1 MGISMRVKNKMLR
14 FLFFCIFFNLISCS
28 LVGPDYKRPDI
39 NLPNTYHQEINKDN
53 VLTDLNMWW
62 KLYQDPALNE
72 LMDKALVKN
81 TDINAAIARVEESD
95 AYLKE
100 IDAALLPEVNLT
112 SQASRTKSTTTGATT
127 FGRPIKKDYLIRVGT
142 SFELDFW
149 GKLRRAKESARAEYL
164 ASQFSKDTVELTL
177 QSLLASNY
185 LLLRSTDSQILALKA
200 NVKYREENLA
210 LTKKRLEGG
219 LVSALDVHQAE
230 AAFNNLSAQLS
241 DVMRQREI
249 IFNQLAVLSGDM
261 NLVISELTID
271 TLITPPTPPSGLPS
285 SLLEARPDVREA
297 EQMMIAA
304 NANIGVAKAALFPTI
319 SLTANFGAQSAALSN
334 LNKSGSDIWGAGL
347 GLSLP
352 IFDSGRVRAK
362 IDQATA
368 KQKQALSYYESSVQ
382 NAFKEVNNA
391 LVSLKEYTEQEND
404 LKLTQDAA
412 KKAMGIASNRYKAGY
427 SSYMEYLDAQRVF
440 NDASIAYI
448 QKRQLRLMASVELF
462 KSLGGG
468 WQSQIQ

>member
-1 MGISMRVKNKMLR
+1 MRVKNKMLR
-14 FLFFCIFFNLISCS
+14 FLLFCVFSSLISCS
-28 LVGPDYKRPDI
+28 LVGPDYKRPEI
-39 NLPNTYHQEINKDN
+39 NLPSTYHQEINKDN
-53 VLTDLNMWW
+53 VVTDLNMWW

-72 LMDKALVKN
+72 LMDKALIKN
-81 TDINAAIARVEESD
+81 TDIAAAIARVEESD

-100 IDAALLPEVNLT
+100 VGAALLPEINLN
-112 SQASRTKSTTTGATT
+112 SIAARTRVTTNSTPKLTTGL
-127 FGRPIKKDYLIRVGT
+127 RKDYLVRLGT

-164 ASQFSKDTVELTL
+164 ASRFSKDTVELSL
-177 QSLLASNY
+177 ESLLASNY
-185 LLLRSTDSQILALKA
+185 LLLRSIDSQILALKA
-200 NVKYREENLA
+200 NVKYREENLT
-210 LTKKRLEGG
+210 LTKKRLESG
-219 LVSALDVHQAE
+219 LVSALDLHQAE

-241 DVMRQREI
+241 DLMRQREI
-249 IFNQLAVLSGDM
+249 VFNQLTMLSGDM
-261 NLVISELTID
+261 NLVIPEMTLD

-285 SLLEARPDVREA
+285 SLLESRPDVREA

-304 NANIGVAKAALFPTI
+304 NANIGIAKAALFPTI
-319 SLTANFGAQSAALSN
+319 SLTANLGAESAALSN
-334 LNKSGSDIWGAGL
+334 LNKSGSSIWGGGL

-352 IFDSGRVRAK
+352 IFDAGRIRSK
-362 IDQATA
+362 IDQVTA
-368 KQKQALSYYESSVQ
+368 KQKEALSYYESAIQ

-412 KKAMGIASNRYKAGY
+412 KKAMDIASNRYKAGY
-427 SSYMEYLDAQRVF
+427 SSYLDYLDAQRVY

-448 QKRQLRLMASVELF
+448 QKRQLRLIASVELF

>member
-1 MGISMRVKNKMLR
+1 MMKR
-14 FLFFCIFFNLISCS
+14 FLSFFILLNLISCT
-28 LVGPDYKRPDI
+28 LIGPDYKRPEI
-39 NLPNTYHQEINKDN
+39 NLPNAYHQELDKENF
-53 VLTDLNMWW
+53 VTDLNNWW
-62 KLYQDPALNE
+62 KLYEDPVLNE
-72 LMDKALVKN
+72 LMDKALIKN

-100 IDAALLPEVNLT
+100 VGAALLPEVDLT
-112 SQASRTKSTTTGATT
+112 SQASRTKSTTTGAITNPK
-127 FGRPIKKDYLIRVGT
+127 PIRKDYLVRLGA

-149 GKLRRAKESARAEYL
+149 GKLRRAKESARAEFL
-164 ASQFSKDTVELTL
+164 ASQFSKDTVVLTL

-185 LLLRSTDSQILALKA
+185 LLLRSIDSQIVALKA
-200 NVKYREENLA
+200 NVKYREENLT
-210 LTKKRLEGG
+210 LTKKRLESG

-241 DVMRQREI
+241 DLVRQREI
-249 IFNQLAVLSGDM
+249 IFNQLTVLSGDM
-261 NLVISELTID
+261 NLVISDVTMD
-271 TLITPPTPPSGLPS
+271 ALITPPTPPSGLPS
-285 SLLEARPDVREA
+285 SLLESRPDVKEA

-334 LNKSGSDIWGAGL
+334 LNKSGSDIWGGGL

-352 IFDSGRVRAK
+352 IFDSGRVRSK

-368 KQKQALSYYESSVQ
+368 KQKEALSYYESSIQ

-391 LVSLKEYTEQEND
+391 LISLKEYTEQEND
-404 LKLTQDAA
+404 LKLTQEAA
-412 KKAMGIASNRYKAGY
+412 KKAMDISSNRYKAGY
-427 SSYMEYLDAQRVF
+427 SSYLEYLDAQRVF

-468 WQSQIQ
+468 WQSQAQ

>member
-1 MGISMRVKNKMLR
+1 MR
-14 FLFFCIFFNLISCS
+14 FLLFCIFFSLISCS
-28 LVGPDYKRPDI
+28 LVGPDYKRPEI
-39 NLPNTYHQEINKDN
+39 NLPNSYHQEINKDN
-53 VLTDLNMWW
+53 VLTDFNMWW

-127 FGRPIKKDYLIRVGT
+127 FGRPIKKDYLIRLGT

-261 NLVISELTID
+261 NLVISELMID
-271 TLITPPTPPSGLPS
+271 TLITPPIPPSGLPS

-412 KKAMGIASNRYKAGY
+412 KKAMDIASNQYKAGY

>member
-1 MGISMRVKNKMLR
+1 MKII
-14 FLFFCIFFNLISCS
+14 FLILLILISSCT
-28 LVGPDYKRPDI
+28 LVGPDYKRPEI
-39 NLPNTYHQEINKDN
+39 NLPNTYHQEINKGN

-81 TDINAAIARVEESD
+81 TDINAAIARVEESG

-100 IDAALLPEVNLT
+100 IDAALMPEVNLT
-112 SQASRTKSTTTGATT
+112 SQASRTKSTTTGTTT
-127 FGRPIKKDYLIRVGT
+127 FGRPIKKDYLIRLGT

-177 QSLLASNY
+177 QSLLTSNY

-210 LTKKRLEGG
+210 LTQKRLEGG

-261 NLVISELTID
+261 NLLVPELTID

-319 SLTANFGAQSAALSN
+319 SLTANFGAQSAALGN
-334 LNKSGSDIWGAGL
+334 LNKSGSDIWGTGL

-412 KKAMGIASNRYKAGY
+412 KKAMDIASNRYKAGY
-427 SSYMEYLDAQRVF
+427 SSYLEYLDAQRVY

>member
-1 MGISMRVKNKMLR
+1 MLR
-14 FLFFCIFFNLISCS
+14 FLLFCVFSSLISCS
-28 LVGPDYKRPDI
+28 LVGPDYKRPEI
-39 NLPNTYHQEINKDN
+39 NLPSTYHQEINKDN
-53 VLTDLNMWW
+53 VVTDLNMWW

-72 LMDKALVKN
+72 LMDKALIKN
-81 TDINAAIARVEESD
+81 TDIAAAIARVEESD

-100 IDAALLPEVNLT
+100 VGAALLPEINLN
-112 SQASRTKSTTTGATT
+112 SIAARTRVTTNSTPKLTTGL
-127 FGRPIKKDYLIRVGT
+127 RKDYLVRLGT

-164 ASQFSKDTVELTL
+164 ASRFSKDTVELSL
-177 QSLLASNY
+177 ESLLASNY
-185 LLLRSTDSQILALKA
+185 LLLRSIDSQILALKA
-200 NVKYREENLA
+200 NVKYREENLT
-210 LTKKRLEGG
+210 LTKKRLESG
-219 LVSALDVHQAE
+219 LVSALDLHQAE

-241 DVMRQREI
+241 DLMRQREI
-249 IFNQLAVLSGDM
+249 VFNQLTMLSGDM
-261 NLVISELTID
+261 NLVIPEMTLD
-271 TLITPPTPPSGLPS
+271 ALITPPTPPSGLPS
-285 SLLEARPDVREA
+285 SLLESRPDVREA

-304 NANIGVAKAALFPTI
+304 NANIGIAKAALFPAI
-319 SLTANFGAQSAALSN
+319 SLTANLGAESAALSN
-334 LNKSGSDIWGAGL
+334 LNKSGSSIWGGGL

-352 IFDSGRVRAK
+352 IFDAGRIRSK
-362 IDQATA
+362 IDQVTA
-368 KQKQALSYYESSVQ
+368 KQKEALSYYESAIQ

-412 KKAMGIASNRYKAGY
+412 KKAMDIASNRYKAGY
-427 SSYMEYLDAQRVF
+427 SSYLDYLDAQRVY

-448 QKRQLRLMASVELF
+448 QKRQLRLIASVELF

>member
-1 MGISMRVKNKMLR
+1 MMKR
-14 FLFFCIFFNLISCS
+14 FLSFFILLNLISCT
-28 LVGPDYKRPDI
+28 LIGPDYKRPEI
-39 NLPNTYHQEINKDN
+39 NLPNAYHQELDKEN
-53 VLTDLNMWW
+53 VVTDLNNWW
-62 KLYQDPALNE
+62 KLYQDPVLNE
-72 LMDKALVKN
+72 LMDKALIKN
-81 TDINAAIARVEESD
+81 TDINAAIARLEESD

-100 IDAALLPEVNLT
+100 VGAALLPEVDLT
-112 SQASRTKSTTTGATT
+112 SQASRTKSTTTGAITNPK
-127 FGRPIKKDYLIRVGT
+127 PIRKDYLIRLGT

-164 ASQFSKDTVELTL
+164 ASQFSKDTVVLTL

-185 LLLRSTDSQILALKA
+185 LLLRSIDSQIVALKA
-200 NVKYREENLA
+200 NVKYREENLT
-210 LTKKRLEGG
+210 LTKKRLESG

-241 DVMRQREI
+241 DLIRQREI
-249 IFNQLAVLSGDM
+249 IFNQLTVLSGDM
-261 NLVISELTID
+261 NLVIPDVTMD
-271 TLITPPTPPSGLPS
+271 ALITPPTPPSGLPS
-285 SLLEARPDVREA
+285 SLLESRPDVREA

-334 LNKSGSDIWGAGL
+334 LNKSGSDIWGGGL

-352 IFDSGRVRAK
+352 IFDSGRVRSK

-368 KQKQALSYYESSVQ
+368 KQKEALSYYESSIQ

-404 LKLTQDAA
+404 LKLTQEAA
-412 KKAMGIASNRYKAGY
+412 KKAMDIASNRYKAGY
-427 SSYMEYLDAQRVF
+427 SSYLEYLDAQRVF

-468 WQSQIQ
+468 WQSQAQ

>member
-1 MGISMRVKNKMLR
+1 MRVKNKMLR

>member
-1 MGISMRVKNKMLR
+1 MMR
-14 FLFFCIFFNLISCS
+14 FLFFCIFFSLISCS
-28 LVGPDYKRPDI
+28 LVGPDYKRPEI
-39 NLPNTYHQEINKDN
+39 NLPNSYHQEINKDN

-127 FGRPIKKDYLIRVGT
+127 FGRPIKKDYLIRLGT

-185 LLLRSTDSQILALKA
+185 LLLRSTDSQILVLKA

-285 SLLEARPDVREA
+285 SLLEARPDLREA

-319 SLTANFGAQSAALSN
+319 SLTANFGAQSAALGN
-334 LNKSGSDIWGAGL
+334 LNKSGSDIWGTGL

-412 KKAMGIASNRYKAGY
+412 KKAMDIASNRYKAGY

>member
-1 MGISMRVKNKMLR
+1 MRVKNKMLR

-81 TDINAAIARVEESD
+81 TDINAAVARVEESD

-127 FGRPIKKDYLIRVGT
+127 FGRPIKKDYLIRIGT

-177 QSLLASNY
+177 QSLLTSNY

-261 NLVISELTID
+261 NLVIPELTID
-271 TLITPPTPPSGLPS
+271 TLIIPPTPPSGLPS
-285 SLLEARPDVREA
+285 SLLEVRPDVREA

-382 NAFKEVNNA
+382 NAFREVNNA

-412 KKAMGIASNRYKAGY
+412 KKAMDISSNRYKAGY
-427 SSYMEYLDAQRVF
+427 SSYMEYLDAQRVY

-448 QKRQLRLMASVELF
+448 QKRQLRLIASVELF

-468 WQSQIQ
+468 WQSQVQ

>member
-1 MGISMRVKNKMLR
+1 
-14 FLFFCIFFNLISCS
+14 
-28 LVGPDYKRPDI
+28 
-39 NLPNTYHQEINKDN
+39 
-53 VLTDLNMWW
+53 
-62 KLYQDPALNE
+62 
-72 LMDKALVKN
+72 
-81 TDINAAIARVEESD
+81 
-95 AYLKE
+95 
-100 IDAALLPEVNLT
+100 
-112 SQASRTKSTTTGATT
+112 
-127 FGRPIKKDYLIRVGT
+127 
-142 SFELDFW
+142 
-149 GKLRRAKESARAEYL
+149 
-164 ASQFSKDTVELTL
+164 
-177 QSLLASNY
+177 
-185 LLLRSTDSQILALKA
+185 
-200 NVKYREENLA
+200 
-210 LTKKRLEGG
+210 
-219 LVSALDVHQAE
+219 VSALDMHQAE

-249 IFNQLAVLSGDM
+249 IFNQLAMLSGDM
-261 NLVISELTID
+261 NLVIPELTID
-271 TLITPPTPPSGLPS
+271 ALITPPIPPSGLPS
-285 SLLEARPDVREA
+285 TLLELRPDIREA
-297 EQMMIAA
+297 EQLMIAA

-319 SLTANFGAQSAALSN
+319 SLTANFGAQSAALNN
-334 LNKSGSDIWGAGL
+334 LNKSGSDIWGGGL

-412 KKAMGIASNRYKAGY
+412 KKAMNIASNRYKAGY
-427 SSYMEYLDAQRVF
+427 SSYIEYLDAQRVF

>member
-1 MGISMRVKNKMLR
+1 MKIIFLILLIFIS
-14 FLFFCIFFNLISCS
+14 SCT
-28 LVGPDYKRPDI
+28 LVGPDYKRPEI
-39 NLPNTYHQEINKDN
+39 NLPNTYHQEVNKEN
-53 VLTDLNMWW
+53 MATDLNHWW
-62 KLYQDPALNE
+62 KLYQDPVLNE
-72 LMDKALVKN
+72 LMDKALIKN

-100 IDAALLPEVNLT
+100 VGAALLPEVDLN
-112 SQASRTKSTTTGATT
+112 SQALRNRVTTTGTKINGST
-127 FGRPIKKDYLIRVGT
+127 LNTGLRKDYLVRLGT

-164 ASQFSKDTVELTL
+164 ASQFSKDTVVLTL

-185 LLLRSTDSQILALKA
+185 LLLRSIDSQIVALKA
-200 NVKYREENLA
+200 NVKYREENLT
-210 LTKKRLEGG
+210 LTKKRLESG

-241 DVMRQREI
+241 DLIRQREI
-249 IFNQLAVLSGDM
+249 IFNQLTVLSGDM
-261 NLVISELTID
+261 NLVIPDFALD
-271 TLITPPTPPSGLPS
+271 ALIAPPTPPSGLPS
-285 SLLEARPDVREA
+285 SLLESRPDVREA

-304 NANIGVAKAALFPTI
+304 NANIGIAKAALFPTI

-334 LNKSGSDIWGAGL
+334 LNKSGSNIWGGGL

-352 IFDSGRVRAK
+352 IFDSGRVRSK

-368 KQKQALSYYESSVQ
+368 KQKEALSYFESSIQ

-412 KKAMGIASNRYKAGY
+412 KKAMDIASNRYKAGY
-427 SSYMEYLDAQRVF
+427 SSYLEYLDAQRVY

-468 WQSQIQ
+468 WQSQVQ

>member
-1 MGISMRVKNKMLR
+1 MMR
-14 FLFFCIFFNLISCS
+14 FLFFCIFFSLISCS
-28 LVGPDYKRPDI
+28 LVGPDYKRPEI
-39 NLPNTYHQEINKDN
+39 NLPNSYHQEINKDN

-127 FGRPIKKDYLIRVGT
+127 FGRPIKKDYLIRLGT

-185 LLLRSTDSQILALKA
+185 LLLRSTNSQILVLKA

-230 AAFNNLSAQLS
+230 AAFNNLSVQLS

-285 SLLEARPDVREA
+285 SLLEARPDLREA

-412 KKAMGIASNRYKAGY
+412 KKAMDIASNRYKAGY

>member
-1 MGISMRVKNKMLR
+1 MMR
-14 FLFFCIFFNLISCS
+14 FLLFCIFFSLISCS
-28 LVGPDYKRPDI
+28 LVGPDYKRPEI
-39 NLPNTYHQEINKDN
+39 NLPNSYHQEINKDN

-81 TDINAAIARVEESD
+81 TDIDAAIARVEESD

-112 SQASRTKSTTTGATT
+112 SQATRTKSTTTGANTY
-127 FGRPIKKDYLIRVGT
+127 GKPIKKDYLVRLGT

-149 GKLRRAKESARAEYL
+149 GKLRRAKESARADYL
-164 ASQFSKDTVELTL
+164 ASRFSKDTVELTL
-177 QSLLASNY
+177 QGLLASNY

-200 NVKYREENLA
+200 NVKYREENLT
-210 LTKKRLEGG
+210 LTKKRLESG
-219 LVSALDVHQAE
+219 LVSALDMHQAE

-249 IFNQLAVLSGDM
+249 IFNQLTMLSGDM
-261 NLVISELTID
+261 NLVIPELTID
-271 TLITPPTPPSGLPS
+271 ALITPPIPPSGLPS
-285 SLLEARPDVREA
+285 TLLELRPDIREA
-297 EQMMIAA
+297 EQLMIAA

-319 SLTANFGAQSAALSN
+319 SLTANFGAQSAALNN
-334 LNKSGSDIWGAGL
+334 LNKSGSDIWGGGL

-352 IFDSGRVRAK
+352 IFDSGRVHAK

-412 KKAMGIASNRYKAGY
+412 KKAMDISSNRYKAGY
-427 SSYMEYLDAQRVF
+427 SSYMEYLDAQRVY

-448 QKRQLRLMASVELF
+448 QKRQLRLIASVELF

-468 WQSQIQ
+468 WQSQVQ

>member
-1 MGISMRVKNKMLR
+1 MR
-14 FLFFCIFFNLISCS
+14 FLFFCIFFSLISCS
-28 LVGPDYKRPDI
+28 LVGPDYKRPEI
-39 NLPNTYHQEINKDN
+39 NLPNSYHQEINKDN

-112 SQASRTKSTTTGATT
+112 SQASRTKYTTTGATT
-127 FGRPIKKDYLIRVGT
+127 FGRPIKKDYLIRLGT

-185 LLLRSTDSQILALKA
+185 LLLRSTDSQILVLKA

-285 SLLEARPDVREA
+285 SLLEARPDLREA

-412 KKAMGIASNRYKAGY
+412 KKAMDIASNRYKAGY

>member
-1 MGISMRVKNKMLR
+1 MMR
-14 FLFFCIFFNLISCS
+14 FLFFCIFFSLISCS
-28 LVGPDYKRPDI
+28 LVGPDYKRPEI
-39 NLPNTYHQEINKDN
+39 NLPNSYHQEINKDN

-127 FGRPIKKDYLIRVGT
+127 FGRPIKKDYLIRLGT

-185 LLLRSTDSQILALKA
+185 LLLRSTNSQILVLKA

-412 KKAMGIASNRYKAGY
+412 KKAMDIASNRYKAGY

>member
-1 MGISMRVKNKMLR
+1 MMKQFL
-14 FLFFCIFFNLISCS
+14 LFFIFLNLFSCS
-28 LVGPDYKRPDI
+28 LVGPDYKRPEI
-39 NLPNTYHQEINKDN
+39 NLPNTYHQEVDKEN
-53 VLTDLNMWW
+53 VVTDLNNWW
-62 KLYQDPALNE
+62 KLYQDPVLNE
-72 LMDKALVKN
+72 LMDKALIKN
-81 TDINAAIARVEESD
+81 TDINAAIARLEESD

-100 IDAALLPEVNLT
+100 VGAALLPEVDLT
-112 SQASRTKSTTTGATT
+112 SQASRTKSTTTGAITNPK
-127 FGRPIKKDYLIRVGT
+127 PIRKDYLIRLGT

-164 ASQFSKDTVELTL
+164 ASQFSKDTVVLTL

-185 LLLRSTDSQILALKA
+185 LLLRSIDSQIVALKA
-200 NVKYREENLA
+200 NVKYREENLT
-210 LTKKRLEGG
+210 LTKKRLESG

-241 DVMRQREI
+241 DLIRQREI
-249 IFNQLAVLSGDM
+249 IFNQLTVLSGDM
-261 NLVISELTID
+261 NLVIPDVTID
-271 TLITPPTPPSGLPS
+271 ALITPPTPPSGLPS
-285 SLLEARPDVREA
+285 SLLESRPDVREA

-334 LNKSGSDIWGAGL
+334 LNKSGSDIWGGGL

-352 IFDSGRVRAK
+352 IFDSGRVRSK

-368 KQKQALSYYESSVQ
+368 KQKEALSYYESSIQ

-404 LKLTQDAA
+404 LKLTQEAA
-412 KKAMGIASNRYKAGY
+412 KKAMDIASNRYKAGY
-427 SSYMEYLDAQRVF
+427 SSYLEYLDAQRVF

-468 WQSQIQ
+468 WQSQAQ

>member
-1 MGISMRVKNKMLR
+1 MKIIFLILLIFIS
-14 FLFFCIFFNLISCS
+14 SCT
-28 LVGPDYKRPDI
+28 LVGPDYKRPEI
-39 NLPNTYHQEINKDN
+39 NLPNTYHQEVNKEN
-53 VLTDLNMWW
+53 MATDLNHWW
-62 KLYQDPALNE
+62 KLYQDPVLNE
-72 LMDKALVKN
+72 LMDKALIKN

-100 IDAALLPEVNLT
+100 VGAALLPEVDLN
-112 SQASRTKSTTTGATT
+112 SQALRNRVTTTGTKINGST
-127 FGRPIKKDYLIRVGT
+127 LNTGLRKDYLVRLGT

-164 ASQFSKDTVELTL
+164 ASQFSKDTVVLTL

-185 LLLRSTDSQILALKA
+185 LLLRSIDSQIVALKA
-200 NVKYREENLA
+200 NVKYREENLT
-210 LTKKRLEGG
+210 LTKKRLESG

-249 IFNQLAVLSGDM
+249 IFNQLTVLSGDM

-368 KQKQALSYYESSVQ
+368 KQKQALSYYESSIQ

-391 LVSLKEYTEQEND
+391 LISLKEYTEQEND

-412 KKAMGIASNRYKAGY
+412 KKAMDIASNRYKAGY
-427 SSYMEYLDAQRVF
+427 SSYLDYLDAQRVY

-448 QKRQLRLMASVELF
+448 QKRQLRLIASVELF